1 MIRLK
6 DLSLRW
12 RLMGQLAFTVVL
24 LTGVL
29 GLSLSLIFEYRV
41 GGPVYERLDLLADY
55 RGDLTPGTLYARTG
69 YLILQELE
77 TETDPVRIARQL
89 ELFDEYEKQFHAYT
103 AEYINRFPEG
113 PLRRGLET
121 EVYPSGSRFL
131 KAAREE
137 YLPLVLKPD
146 QKASRSEVLVK
157 RLIPL
162 FVEHRSLVEKNIQ
175 MTADTSKLEEEV
187 AFTETRFWSQTM
199 LILSLLSLLFLASYK
214 FIVARGI
221 IRATDMLNAR
231 VGELASGAS
240 DLTARIPVDSRDE
253 LGQLAE
259 KINAMIAKIQS
270 IVSNVRESSLQV
282 LATASQIAATSRA
295 QEVSIANL
303 GSSTTEV
310 AAAVREISATGKE
323 LSNTMDELNCR
334 SDQAAELATANRAGL
349 SSMEKTMGQLVES
362 TASISAKLATIR
374 EKADSINMVVTT
386 ITKVADQTNLLSINA
401 AIEAEKAGE
410 FGRGFLVV
418 AREIRRL
425 ADQTAVATLDIES
438 IVKLMQDAVAAGVMQ
453 MDKFSD
459 EVRTS
464 VTRVADLNTQTGQ
477 VITEVA
483 SLSDRFGLVNEGMRN
498 QATGA
503 EQINEAMSVMSEST
517 RKTTAALEEFNRA
530 TEHLRESIE
539 TLNKEIALFK
549 V

>member
-12 RLMGQLAFTVVL
+12 RLLGQLAFTVVL
-24 LTGVL
+24 LTCVL

-55 RGDLTPGTLYARTG
+55 RSDLTPGTLYTRTG

-77 TETDPVRIARQL
+77 TESDPVRIARQL
-89 ELFDEYEKQFHAYT
+89 ELFDEYEKQFHASA
-103 AEYINRFPEG
+103 AEYIERFPEG
-113 PLRRGLET
+113 PFRRGLET

-131 KAAREE
+131 KVAREE
-137 YLPLVLKPD
+137 YLPLVSKAD
-146 QKASRSEVLVK
+146 QKATRSDLLVK

-162 FVEHRSLVEKNIQ
+162 FAEHRKLVEKNIQ
-175 MTADTSKLEEEV
+175 LTIDTSKREEEE
-187 AFTETRFWSQTM
+187 AFAETRFWSRIM
-199 LILSLLSLLFLASYK
+199 SIVSILSLLFLASYK
-214 FIVARGI
+214 YIVARGI
-221 IRATDMLNAR
+221 IRSTDMLNAR
-231 VGELASGAS
+231 VGELAGGAS
-240 DLTARIPVDSRDE
+240 DLTARIPVDSHDE

-295 QEVSIANL
+295 QEAFVANL
-303 GSSTTEV
+303 GSSTTQV

-323 LSNTMDELNCR
+323 LANTMDELNGR
-334 SDQAAELATANRAGL
+334 SDQASELATANRVGL
-349 SSMEKTMGQLVES
+349 SNMEKTMGQLVES

-483 SLSDRFGLVNEGMRN
+483 ALSDRFGLVNEGMRN

-503 EQINEAMSVMSEST
+503 EQINEAMGVMSEST